1 MADQGKE
8 IKKKAASSPKVS
20 VTPRGELLEGR
31 VPPHSKELEE
41 AVLGAM
47 LLEREKLSLVMDILT
62 ERHFYFPEHQAIFKS
77 IFSLYS
83 ANSVVDLLT
92 VNNDLRNKG
101 DLTAA
106 GGSYYLAQLTN
117 KLASAANIEYYA
129 RILTQKFVQ
138 RELIRVC
145 GEISTEA
152 YDDSKDALTMLDDS
166 EKALYAIKNESLK
179 RSYSSIETLI
189 GRVIDDLKERSDE
202 ENEGITGVPSGFL
215 ELDRFTAGF
224 QPSDLVIMAARPGM
238 GKTAM
243 ALSFLRNAVLPDR
256 NGKERSALMF
266 SLEMSDVQLV
276 QRMISAEVEI
286 SGDLIKK
293 GQLTDQEWKRLHS
306 ETQNLSQSNIFIDDT
321 PQMSI
326 FDLMAK
332 CRRVHSQFGLHIVIV
347 DYLQLLTHSDKN
359 AGNREQEIA
368 FISRSLKGLAK
379 ELNIP
384 VIALAQLSREVEKR
398 AVKKPQLSDLRE
410 SGSIEQDADIV
421 LFLYRS
427 GYYEKVGQGEET
439 SRDQSLGPTVE
450 GLTEIV
456 VGKNRHGSVGE
467 AKVKFVGQYSKFI
480 DLSFEE
486 RAMMGINTGDD
497 FGEEKVKQSRMNQP
511 DINPFDDDNEDFR
524 KFQGGDDDFSPQI
537 TED

>member
-1 MADQGKE
+1 M
-8 IKKKAASSPKVS
+8 
-20 VTPRGELLEGR
+20 
-31 VPPHSKELEE
+31 
-41 AVLGAM
+41 
-47 LLEREKLSLVMDILT
+47 
-62 ERHFYFPEHQAIFKS
+62 
-77 IFSLYS
+77 
-83 ANSVVDLLT
+83 
-92 VNNDLRNKG
+92 
-101 DLTAA
+101 
-106 GGSYYLAQLTN
+106 
-117 KLASAANIEYYA
+117 
-129 RILTQKFVQ
+129 
-138 RELIRVC
+138 
-145 GEISTEA
+145 
-152 YDDSKDALTMLDDS
+152 
-166 EKALYAIKNESLK
+166 
-179 RSYSSIETLI
+179 
-189 GRVIDDLKERSDE
+189 
-202 ENEGITGVPSGFL
+202 
-215 ELDRFTAGF
+215 
-224 QPSDLVIMAARPGM
+224 
-238 GKTAM
+238 
-243 ALSFLRNAVLPDR
+243 
-256 NGKERSALMF
+256 
-266 SLEMSDVQLV
+266 
-276 QRMISAEVEI
+276 
-286 SGDLIKK
+286 
-293 GQLTDQEWKRLHS
+293 
-306 ETQNLSQSNIFIDDT
+306 
-321 PQMSI
+321 
-326 FDLMAK
+326 
-332 CRRVHSQFGLHIVIV
+332 HIVIV

-439 SRDQSLGPTVE
+439 SSDQNLGPTVE

-486 RAMMGINTGDD
+486 RAMMGISTGDD

-511 DINPFDDDNEDFR
+511 DINPFDDDNDDFS